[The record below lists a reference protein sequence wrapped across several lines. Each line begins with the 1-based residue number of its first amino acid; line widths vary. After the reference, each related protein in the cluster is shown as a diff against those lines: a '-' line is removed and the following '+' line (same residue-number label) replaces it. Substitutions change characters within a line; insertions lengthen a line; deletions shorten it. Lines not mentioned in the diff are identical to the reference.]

1 MMNGH
6 DEARSNGAPKPPS
19 LLDPADLVAELEAET
34 QPAGDAK
41 SFERKILMRVV
52 LLCVTAVSLYLLA
65 PSLLQVF
72 SSWTQLRSLNPFWI
86 VPAVLFEAASFASL
100 WALQRV
106 ALRTRSWFA
115 VGTSQLSANAAGSVI
130 PGGGAAAAA
139 VQFGILVQSGVPGA
153 NVASGLAATWAATT
167 AALFA
172 IPVVGAIAAIGG
184 TAAPR
189 GLRDVAYLGGGA
201 FVLLAIAAA
210 VAFVWNEPLRL
221 LGRSVRTAAG
231 WVKQGDRF
239 TDLPDRLIRQRDQ
252 IRAAFTEQPL
262 VAFFATIG
270 KWAFD
275 YFALICVLAA
285 LGVRPEPAL
294 VLLAYGAAQLLSMI
308 PATPGGLGFVE
319 AGLVGLLALAGVN
332 AGDAAV
338 ATLGYRLI
346 SYWLPLPIG
355 LVAYLVARRHRW
367 TVAPVAESGAG

>member
-1 MMNGH
+1 MNGDDH
-6 DEARSNGAPKPPS
+6 TSSNGAPRPPS
-19 LLDPADLVAELEAET
+19 LLDPDDLVAEVEAET
-34 QPAGDAK
+34 QTTVDAR

-52 LLCVTAVSLYLLA
+52 LLCITAVSLYLLA

-72 SSWTQLRSLNPFWI
+72 SSWTQLKSLNPFWI

-172 IPVVGAIAAIGG
+172 IPVVGAVAAIFG

-210 VAFVWNEPLRL
+210 VAFAWNEPLRL
-221 LGRSVRTAAG
+221 VGRSVRTAAG
-231 WVKQGDRF
+231 WVKRGDRF

-367 TVAPVAESGAG
+367 TVAPVAESSAG

>member
-1 MMNGH
+1 MSGH
-6 DEARSNGAPKPPS
+6 DDTSSSGAPRPPS
-19 LLDPADLVAELEAET
+19 LLDPDDLVAELEAET
-34 QPAGDAK
+34 QTAGDAK

-52 LLCVTAVSLYLLA
+52 LLCITAVSLYLLA

-72 SSWTQLRSLNPFWI
+72 SSWTQLRSLNPYWI

-172 IPVVGAIAAIGG
+172 IPVVGAVAAIFG
-184 TAAPR
+184 TAAPK

-210 VAFVWNEPLRL
+210 VAFAWNEPLRL
-221 LGRSVRTAAG
+221 VGRSVRTAAG
-231 WVKQGDRF
+231 WVRRGDRF
-239 TDLPDRLIRQRDQ
+239 ADLPDRLIRQRDQ

-367 TVAPVAESGAG
+367 TVAPVAESSAG